1 MNTDGSNVIG
11 KAGGGQEAGRK
22 AASCGAGFSYGGVV
36 RQQSGRQV
44 LRRARRR
51 RAMRRVGDR
60 IRRRTMRRRM
70 DTLFGRIRVGTAG
83 ASPRLRRWVLAAVLL
98 GVALLPYPSLGS
110 VSVVPAAA
118 CRSGCRAGSVPSMIK
133 WTRPLPGS
141 WQVIPGLTGTVPT
154 SGLAYVSVGYGV
166 AAVGVGLTV
175 SGYSAKTG
183 APLWD
188 QTLTGFPAGAAIV
201 SVRTW
206 PGEVTAG
213 VSYSGAGHQERTE
226 VVISG
231 STGVLSGR
239 YPGALFGGAVA
250 GSSRYTVI
258 VGPTAVTSYDNATG
272 RVRWRLATGPVPQ
285 AWRTDGGKLYMAESV
300 GGFLGSAPVT
310 ALRQIN
316 LATGAQI
323 LVRPLE
329 GLSFTGTFSAAFAG
343 VVLFSTAGGVTAY
356 DGTTGTWLW
365 SLGGAVPE
373 GTDPRKQRIY
383 LTREANLIAVNPH
396 TGHVTA
402 TASGSAVTGSAGLYA
417 VRDGVALGLDQGP
430 NGDAWGYNI
439 GAQRVTLA
447 AAGLGWPHYFV
458 DLSDIGGSADPASD
472 LVVIAACTQL
482 APNPPASPTASAPLN
497 PPASSA
503 TPTASTTP
511 SGTPASSPTQ
521 TASSPPSPAQTTP
534 ASGTPSPDVSPS
546 ASSAPGQG
554 CQDPELVALNL

>member
-1 MNTDGSNVIG
+1 M
-11 KAGGGQEAGRK
+11 
-22 AASCGAGFSYGGVV
+22 
-36 RQQSGRQV
+36 
-44 LRRARRR
+44 RRA
-51 RAMRRVGDR
+51 GDR
-60 IRRRTMRRRM
+60 IRRRTLRSRM
-70 DTLFGRIRVGTAG
+70 HTVFGRIRVGTAA
-83 ASPRLRRWVLAAVLL
+83 ASPRLRRWMLAAVLL

-110 VSVVPAAA
+110 VSGVPAAA

-175 SGYSAKTG
+175 SGYSAQTG

-188 QTLTGFPAGAAIV
+188 LILTGFPAGAAIV

-213 VSYSGAGHQERTE
+213 VSYPGAGHLERTE

-231 STGVLSGR
+231 STGVMSGR
-239 YPGALFGGAVA
+239 YPAALFGGAVA
-250 GSSRYTVI
+250 GSSQDTVI

-272 RVRWRLATGPVPQ
+272 HVRWRLATGPVAQ
-285 AWRTDGGKLYMAESV
+285 AWRTDGGKLYMAESA

-329 GLSFTGTFSAAFAG
+329 GLSFTGTFSAAFDG

-383 LTREANLIAVNPH
+383 LTREANLIAVNPR
-396 TGHVTA
+396 TGQVTA

-430 NGDAWGYNI
+430 NGDAWGYNL

-482 APNPPASPTASAPLN
+482 APTPPTPPTTPASLNPPASPTPST
-497 PPASSA
+497 
-503 TPTASTTP
+503 TPTPTPTPSTTP
-511 SGTPASSPTQ
+511 SGTPASSPAQ
-521 TASSPPSPAQTTP
+521 TASSSPSSAQTTP

-546 ASSAPGQG
+546 ASPAPAQG
-554 CQDPELVALNL
+554 CLDPELVALNL

>member
-1 MNTDGSNVIG
+1 MYAV
-11 KAGGGQEAGRK
+11 
-22 AASCGAGFSYGGVV
+22 
-36 RQQSGRQV
+36 
-44 LRRARRR
+44 
-51 RAMRRVGDR
+51 
-60 IRRRTMRRRM
+60 
-70 DTLFGRIRVGTAG
+70 FGRISVGTART
-83 ASPRLRRWVLAAVLL
+83 SPRLRRWVLAVVLL

-110 VSVVPAAA
+110 GSGVPAAA
-118 CRSGCRAGSVPSMIK
+118 CRSGCRTGSVPSMIK

-141 WQVIPGLTGTVPT
+141 WQAIPGLTGTVPT

-166 AAVGVGLTV
+166 VAVGVGLTV
-175 SGYSAKTG
+175 TGYSAQTG
-183 APLWD
+183 APLWG

-206 PGEVTAG
+206 PSEVTAG
-213 VSYSGAGHQERTE
+213 VSYPDAGHLERAE
-226 VVISG
+226 VVISAL
-231 STGVLSGR
+231 TGVLSGR
-239 YPGALFGGAVA
+239 YYPAALFGGAVA

-258 VGPTAVTSYDNATG
+258 VGSTAVTSYDNATG
-272 RVRWRLATGPVPQ
+272 RVRWRLATGLVPQ
-285 AWRTDGGKLYMAESV
+285 AWRTDGGKLYMAESA
-300 GGFLGSAPVT
+300 GGFLGSAPVI

-343 VVLFSTAGGVTAY
+343 VVLFSTASGVTAY
-356 DGTTGTWLW
+356 DGTTGVWLW

-383 LTREANLIAVNPH
+383 LTRESNFIAVNPR

-482 APNPPASPTASAPLN
+482 APNPPNPPTSPTS
-497 PPASSA
+497 
-503 TPTASTTP
+503 PTVSTTP
-511 SGTPASSPTQ
+511 SGTPASSPAQ
-521 TASSPPSPAQTTP
+521 TASAPPSPAQTTS
-534 ASGTPSPDVSPS
+534 ASGMPSPDVSPS
-546 ASSAPGQG
+546 APPAPGQG
-554 CQDPELVALNL
+554 CLDPELVALNL

>member
-1 MNTDGSNVIG
+1 
-11 KAGGGQEAGRK
+11 
-22 AASCGAGFSYGGVV
+22 
-36 RQQSGRQV
+36 
-44 LRRARRR
+44 
-51 RAMRRVGDR
+51 
-60 IRRRTMRRRM
+60 
-70 DTLFGRIRVGTAG
+70 
-83 ASPRLRRWVLAAVLL
+83 
-98 GVALLPYPSLGS
+98 
-110 VSVVPAAA
+110 
-118 CRSGCRAGSVPSMIK
+118 
-133 WTRPLPGS
+133 
-141 WQVIPGLTGTVPT
+141 VPT

-188 QTLTGFPAGAAIV
+188 QILTGFPAGAAIV

-213 VSYSGAGHQERTE
+213 VSYPVAGHQERTE

-231 STGVLSGR
+231 STGVPSGR
-239 YPGALFGGAVA
+239 YPAALFGGAVA

-285 AWRTDGGKLYMAESV
+285 AWRTDGGKLYMAESA

-329 GLSFTGTFSAAFAG
+329 GLFFTGTFSAAFAG

-356 DGTTGTWLW
+356 DGTTGAWLW

-383 LTREANLIAVNPH
+383 LTREASLIAVNPH
-396 TGHVTA
+396 TGQVTA

-482 APNPPASPTASAPLN
+482 APNPPASPTTSASLN
-497 PPASSA
+497 PSASLA
-503 TPTASTTP
+503 PSTTP
-511 SGTPASSPTQ
+511 SGTPASSPEQ
-521 TASSPPSPAQTTP
+521 TASSSPSPAQTTP

-554 CQDPELVALNL
+554 CLDPELVALNL

>member
-1 MNTDGSNVIG
+1 MTSSSRWTCSGNTDGSNVIG
-11 KAGGGQEAGRK
+11 KAGGGQEAGQK

-36 RQQSGRQV
+36 RKQSGRQV

-60 IRRRTMRRRM
+60 IRRRTMRPRM
-70 DTLFGRIRVGTAG
+70 DTVVGRIRVGTAG

-141 WQVIPGLTGTVPT
+141 WQVVPGLTGTVPT

-213 VSYSGAGHQERTE
+213 VSYPGAGHQERIE

-231 STGVLSGR
+231 STGVPSGR
-239 YPGALFGGAVA
+239 YPAALFGGAVA

-285 AWRTDGGKLYMAESV
+285 AWRTDDGKLYMAESA

-356 DGTTGTWLW
+356 DGTTGAWLW
-365 SLGGAVPE
+365 SLGGARGYRPAE
-373 GTDPRKQRIY
+373 TADLPDQGSQPHRGEPAHRPR
-383 LTREANLIAVNPH
+383 H
-396 TGHVTA
+396 
-402 TASGSAVTGSAGLYA
+402 
-417 VRDGVALGLDQGP
+417 RDGVRVGGYRVGGPVRGAGRRGARAGPRSERRRLGLQHRRAARHAGRRRA
-430 NGDAWGYNI
+430 G
-439 GAQRVTLA
+439 LA
-447 AAGLGWPHYFV
+447 ALLRRPQRHRR
-458 DLSDIGGSADPASD
+458 
-472 LVVIAACTQL
+472 QRR
-482 APNPPASPTASAPLN
+482 
-497 PPASSA
+497 
-503 TPTASTTP
+503 
-511 SGTPASSPTQ
+511 
-521 TASSPPSPAQTTP
+521 
-534 ASGTPSPDVSPS
+534 
-546 ASSAPGQG
+546 PGQ
-554 CQDPELVALNL
+554 

>member
-1 MNTDGSNVIG
+1 
-11 KAGGGQEAGRK
+11 
-22 AASCGAGFSYGGVV
+22 
-36 RQQSGRQV
+36 
-44 LRRARRR
+44 
-51 RAMRRVGDR
+51 MRRVGDR
-60 IRRRTMRRRM
+60 IRRRTTRP
-70 DTLFGRIRVGTAG
+70 TTGTVFGRIRVGTAG

-110 VSVVPAAA
+110 VSGVPAAA

-141 WQVIPGLTGTVPT
+141 WQVIPGLTGTVPA

-183 APLWD
+183 APLWV

-213 VSYSGAGHQERTE
+213 VSYPGAGHLERTE

-239 YPGALFGGAVA
+239 YPAALFGGAVA

-285 AWRTDGGKLYMAESV
+285 AWRTDGGQLYMAESA

-356 DGTTGTWLW
+356 DGTTGAWLW

-402 TASGSAVTGSAGLYA
+402 AASGSAVTGSAGLYA

-458 DLSDIGGSADPASD
+458 DLSDIGGSADPAGD

-482 APNPPASPTASAPLN
+482 APNPQASPTPST
-497 PPASSA
+497 
-503 TPTASTTP
+503 TPSGPSTTPSGPSTTP
-511 SGTPASSPTQ
+511 SGTPASSPAQ
-521 TASSPPSPAQTTP
+521 TASSPSSPAQTTP

-554 CQDPELVALNL
+554 CLDPELVALNL

>member
-1 MNTDGSNVIG
+1 
-11 KAGGGQEAGRK
+11 
-22 AASCGAGFSYGGVV
+22 
-36 RQQSGRQV
+36 
-44 LRRARRR
+44 
-51 RAMRRVGDR
+51 MRRVRDR
-60 IRRRTMRRRM
+60 MCDRTMRPRM
-70 DTLFGRIRVGTAG
+70 GAVFGRIRVGTAG
-83 ASPRLRRWVLAAVLL
+83 ASPRLRRWALAVVLL
-98 GVALLPYPSLGS
+98 GVALLPYPTLGS
-110 VSVVPAAA
+110 VSAGPAAV

-133 WTRPLPGS
+133 WTRPLAGS
-141 WQVIPGLTGTVPT
+141 WQVLPGLTGTVPA

-166 AAVGVGLTV
+166 AAVGAGLTV

-188 QTLTGFPAGAAIV
+188 QTLAGLPAGAAIV

-213 VSYSGAGHQERTE
+213 VSYPSAGHLDRTE

-231 STGVLSGR
+231 STGIQSGR
-239 YPGALFGGAVA
+239 YPASLFGGAVG
-250 GSSRYTVI
+250 GSPQYTVI

-272 RVRWRLATGPVPQ
+272 RVRWRLATGKVPQ
-285 AWRTDGGKLYMAESV
+285 AWRNDDGMLYLAESAD
-300 GGFLGSAPVT
+300 GLLGSAPVT

-329 GLSFTGTFSAAFAG
+329 GLSFAGTFSAAFDG

-356 DGTTGTWLW
+356 SGTTGAWLW

-383 LTREANLIAVNPH
+383 LTRESSLIAVNPL
-396 TGHVTA
+396 TGRVTA
-402 TASGSAVTGSAGLYA
+402 TASGSAVNGSAGLYA
-417 VRDGVALGLDQGP
+417 VRDGVALGLDQGA

-458 DLSDIGGSADPASD
+458 DLSGLGGSADPASD
-472 LVVIAACTQL
+472 LVVIAACPQL
-482 APNPPASPTASAPLN
+482 APSSPVSPTP
-497 PPASSA
+497 
-503 TPTASTTP
+503 STTP
-511 SGTPASSPTQ
+511 SGTPASSPPP
-521 TASSPPSPAQTTP
+521 TASSPASPGQTTP
-534 ASGTPSPDVSPS
+534 ASSTPSPDLSPS

-554 CQDPELVALNL
+554 CLSPELVALNL

>member
-1 MNTDGSNVIG
+1 V
-11 KAGGGQEAGRK
+11 AGRM
-22 AASCGAGFSYGGVV
+22 
-36 RQQSGRQV
+36 
-44 LRRARRR
+44 RR
-51 RAMRRVGDR
+51 RASRAVS
-60 IRRRTMRRRM
+60 
-70 DTLFGRIRVGTAG
+70 GRIRLGTAG
-83 ASPRLRRWVLAAVLL
+83 ASPRLRRWTLALVLL
-98 GVALLPYPSLGS
+98 GVALLPYPALSAGS
-110 VSVVPAAA
+110 GTPAAA
-118 CRSGCRAGSVPSMIK
+118 CRPGCRAGSVAGMIR
-133 WTRPLPGS
+133 WTQSLPGS
-141 WQVIPGLTGTVPT
+141 WQVVPGLTGTVPAA
-154 SGLAYVSVGYGV
+154 GLAYMSAGDGV
-166 AAVGVGLTV
+166 AALGAGLTV
-175 SGYSAKTG
+175 SGYSAQTG
-183 APLWD
+183 APLWAA
-188 QTLTGFPAGAAIV
+188 TLAGFPAGAAIV

-213 VSYSGAGHQERTE
+213 VSYPGAGHQERTE

-239 YPGALFGGAVA
+239 YPAALFGGAVA
-250 GSSRYTVI
+250 GSTRYTVI

-285 AWRTDGGKLYMAESV
+285 AWRTDDGKLYIAESA

-343 VVLFSTAGGVTAY
+343 VVLFSTASGVTAY
-356 DGTTGTWLW
+356 DGTTGAWLW

-396 TGHVTA
+396 TGQVTA

-458 DLSDIGGSADPASD
+458 DLSDIGGSADPGSD

-482 APNPPASPTASAPLN
+482 APNPPASPTPLASLN
-497 PPASSA
+497 PPASP
-503 TPTASTTP
+503 TPSTPSTTP
-511 SGTPASSPTQ
+511 SGTPASSPAQ
-521 TASSPPSPAQTTP
+521 TASSPPTPAQTTP

-546 ASSAPGQG
+546 APGQG
-554 CQDPELVALNL
+554 CLDPELVALNL

>member
-1 MNTDGSNVIG
+1 
-11 KAGGGQEAGRK
+11 
-22 AASCGAGFSYGGVV
+22 
-36 RQQSGRQV
+36 
-44 LRRARRR
+44 
-51 RAMRRVGDR
+51 MRRVGDR
-60 IRRRTMRRRM
+60 VRRRTMRPRT
-70 DTLFGRIRVGTAG
+70 DTVFGRIRVGTAG

-110 VSVVPAAA
+110 ASVVPAAA

-213 VSYSGAGHQERTE
+213 VSYPGAGHQERTE

-231 STGVLSGR
+231 STGILSGR
-239 YPGALFGGAVA
+239 YPAALFGGAVA
-250 GSSRYTVI
+250 GSTRYTVI

-285 AWRTDGGKLYMAESV
+285 AWRTDDGKLYIAESA

-343 VVLFSTAGGVTAY
+343 VVLFSTASGVTAY
-356 DGTTGTWLW
+356 DGTTGAWLW

-396 TGHVTA
+396 TGQVTA

-458 DLSDIGGSADPASD
+458 DLSDIGGSADPGSD
-472 LVVIAACTQL
+472 LAVIAACTQL
-482 APNPPASPTASAPLN
+482 APNPPASPTPLASLN
-497 PPASSA
+497 PPASP
-503 TPTASTTP
+503 TPSTPSTTP
-511 SGTPASSPTQ
+511 SGTPASSPAQ
-521 TASSPPSPAQTTP
+521 TASSPPTPAQTTS

-546 ASSAPGQG
+546 APGQG
-554 CQDPELVALNL
+554 CLDPELVALNL